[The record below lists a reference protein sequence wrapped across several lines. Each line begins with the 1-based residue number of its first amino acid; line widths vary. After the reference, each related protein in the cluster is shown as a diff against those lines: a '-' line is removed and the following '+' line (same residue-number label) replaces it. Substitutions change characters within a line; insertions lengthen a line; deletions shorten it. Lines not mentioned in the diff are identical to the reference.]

1 MKYLILLLLCASIVG
16 VCYGFYIKPT
26 QPENGDLFIGSSV
39 ALGFL
44 IVMPLFIYHRWKNR
58 SVKDYMLTKENILK
72 MRDYNDSNSRNSKKN
87 TPE

>member
-1 MKYLILLLLCASIVG
+1 MKYIIISLLLLAIIG
-16 VCYGFYIKPT
+16 TCYGFYIKPIDT
-26 QPENGDLFIGSSV
+26 ESGDLFIGLSV

-72 MRDYNDSNSRNSKKN
+72 MRDYNNSNSRNSKKN